1 MSTTFKKK
9 ILIISILGLGMMQS
23 SYATNNPVPINNTY
37 NGTAGVIN
45 PNVQNALQNSNNQN
59 NNRGYYRYNYNYNC
73 YKSINGSCITK
84 SEYQRYLN
92 YANNT
97 IARMQQYD
105 ARLQQEYRYNNG
117 RLRLLPNG
125 RYLAKE
131 NDPEFVKRETVCS
144 EADFFLRG
152 KTSCNTCDR
161 GYQNTMQG
169 GYGGGTAYN
178 NSIGCSVV
186 SKQNSSGLNIN
197 LSDYNPFGAVA
208 GAAAGAIFG
217 GKNNNNTGG
226 SSSSGGGG
234 SAGGGM
240 SMGGG
245 GNMATQAF
253 ACLEYYTNS
262 NGMMNGGDHLKY
274 STNMQYCQQPMSYYY
289 NNLEVYYC
297 TQAGCYY
304 NSPATIQVRKM
315 WLYTNPYIFIGN
327 TMSESDRIAQQ
338 RTNTSTYGSWKQPY
352 IYPM

>member
-1 MSTTFKKK
+1 MLTMSSTTFKKK
-9 ILIISILGLGMMQS
+9 IILISILGLSMIQS
-23 SYATNNPVPINNTY
+23 SYATNNPIAINNTY
-37 NGTAGVIN
+37 NNTNGIIN
-45 PNVQNALQNSNNQN
+45 PNVHNALQNPNNQN
-59 NNRGYYRYNYNYNC
+59 NNHRYYRYNYNYNC
-73 YKSINGSCITK
+73 YKNINGSCITK
-84 SEYQRYLN
+84 NEYQKYLN
-92 YANNT
+92 YANST
-97 IARMQQYD
+97 IARIQQYD
-105 ARLQQEYRYNNG
+105 AKLQQEYRYNNG

-161 GYQNTMQG
+161 DYQNTMKG
-169 GYGGGTAYN
+169 GYGGNTPYN

-197 LSDYNPFGAVA
+197 LSDYNPFGAVV
-208 GAAAGAIFG
+208 GNIFD
-217 GKNNNNTGG
+217 GKNNSNGG
-226 SSSSGGGG
+226 GSSSGGGF
-234 SAGGGM
+234 GGGI
-240 SMGGG
+240 GG
-245 GNMATQAF
+245 GNMATKAF